1 VDDKNSRSFKME
13 GKGMDISVNENSPM
27 KKKKKK
33 KKKKLVSQFRGVFF
47 AIINYYF
54 LKNCF

>member
-1 VDDKNSRSFKME
+1 ME

-27 KKKKKK
+27 KKKKKKK